1 MLVIFLKYGCKK
13 FCHLLFLTFFANFV
27 LKFDFEKRQ
36 FQKVGVVLAEFY
48 LFQLPLLRVLG
59 VSYFKITKVLLN
71 EFSPLKC
78 LFLLILNKTSTLC
91 NHSFREQ
98 VLHSLNFVYSKC
110 LHCRYQR
117 KVVSK
122 LQKLRCTK
130 IFIVEIF
137 VAATF
142 VQKIDIE

>member
-1 MLVIFLKYGCKK
+1 MTHLALTEIYGLLHIREFFFFFLTWKKAKAAMLVIFLKYGCKK

-59 VSYFKITKVLLN
+59 VSYFKITKVLLS

-91 NHSFREQ
+91 NHSFR
-98 VLHSLNFVYSKC
+98 
-110 LHCRYQR
+110 
-117 KVVSK
+117 
-122 LQKLRCTK
+122 
-130 IFIVEIF
+130 
-137 VAATF
+137 
-142 VQKIDIE
+142 D